1 MDTPLKS
8 QGCTDA
14 LNADTISRNYRNKP
28 FSRLKKH
35 HKDSAFVI

>member
-8 QGCTDA
+8 QGCTNA
-14 LNADTISRNYRNKP
+14 LNADTILRNYQNKP

-35 HKDSAFVI
+35 RKDSPFVI